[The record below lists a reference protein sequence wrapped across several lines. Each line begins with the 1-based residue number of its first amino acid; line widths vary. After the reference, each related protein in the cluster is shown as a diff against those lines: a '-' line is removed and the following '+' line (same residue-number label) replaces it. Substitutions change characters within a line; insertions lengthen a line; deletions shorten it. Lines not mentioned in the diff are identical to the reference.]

1 VTIAARASR
10 LFRVDEPPGELLLR
24 PLAAAG
30 GMFSMFVD
38 VARAATRRPFAWR
51 EYLEQTWFVARVTT
65 LPTALVAIPF
75 GAVIALQLGSLTK
88 QLGAQSFT
96 GAASALAIVREASP
110 IATALLVAGAAG
122 TAICADLGARR
133 VREEID
139 ALEVLGIDPIQ
150 RLVLPRVL
158 ASVTVALLLNGFV
171 AFIGIVGGYF
181 FSVGLQGGN
190 AGSYFAGFATLA
202 QSSDLYIGAFKAALF
217 GLIAGVVASYK
228 GLYAKGGPQGVGDA
242 VNASVVLT
250 FLLLFSVNFLV
261 TAVYSQVVPPR
272 GG

>member
-1 VTIAARASR
+1 MRSRRTILAPPDLSR
-10 LFRVDEPPGELLLR
+10 LDAPLVTR

-30 GMFSMFVD
+30 GLFGMFVD
-38 VARAATRRPFAWR
+38 VARAAVRPPFAWR
-51 EYLEQTWFVARVTT
+51 EYVEQTWFVARVTA

-96 GAASALAIVREASP
+96 GAASALAIIREASP

-158 ASVTVALLLNGFV
+158 ASITVALLLNGFV
-171 AFIGIVGGYF
+171 AFVGIIGGYF
-181 FSVGLQGGN
+181 FSVGLQGGS

-202 QSSDLYIGAFKAALF
+202 QAGDLYVGAFKAALF

-228 GLYAKGGPQGVGDA
+228 GLTAKGGAQGVGDA

-250 FLLLFSVNFLV
+250 FLLLFSVNFVV
-261 TAVYSQVVPPR
+261 TATYSQIVPPR